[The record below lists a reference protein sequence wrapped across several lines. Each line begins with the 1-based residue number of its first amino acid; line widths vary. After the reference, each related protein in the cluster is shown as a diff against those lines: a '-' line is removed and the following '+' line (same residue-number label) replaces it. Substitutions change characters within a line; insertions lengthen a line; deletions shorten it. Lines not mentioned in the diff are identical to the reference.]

1 MSSVTWSSI
10 RVFARRPLW
19 AGVTSSGRLEGSTR
33 FAVRLAG
40 VGGLLLMD
48 KTSLAQCWILVP
60 IRYAPRSLSRRTRA
74 LGSDVVFFH
83 DVNSNVLQV
92 LRENISQPASFEIY
106 SSEKAV
112 WRAEADTIPCI
123 RSPSNDRDKQDVLFQ
138 TAENV
143 CKGLEKVP
151 KDDYRAYVSHT
162 FPSHTRSQPLG
173 RFVHIS
179 FVAFTGILPSSLPG
193 TCFLSGHPTLLK
205 L

>member
-1 MSSVTWSSI
+1 
-10 RVFARRPLW
+10 
-19 AGVTSSGRLEGSTR
+19 
-33 FAVRLAG
+33 
-40 VGGLLLMD
+40 MD
-48 KTSLAQCWILVP
+48 KTFLAQRWILVP

-74 LGSDVVFFH
+74 LGSGVVFFH

-123 RSPSNDRDKQDVLFQ
+123 RFPSNDRDKQDVLFQ

-162 FPSHTRSQPLG
+162 FPSHTRSQPQVCPHLFCCIHRHTPIITPGHLFPLG
-173 RFVHIS
+173 SPYPLEIMRQATPAPLYFTVRVS
-179 FVAFTGILPSSLPG
+179 FCSLSIPRIRRN
-193 TCFLSGHPTLLK
+193 
-205 L
+205 